1 MSGTD
6 RADIIV
12 IGAGVVGLAV
22 AYEAARRGHSVLVL
36 ERDRVGAGAAGVA
49 AGMLAP
55 ASEAECEDTPF
66 LSLALESCELYPE
79 WVASVEADSGIGCRY
94 RSEGSLLVALHRDH
108 FEELERLAAI
118 QRQLG
123 LEVTWLDSAAIQA
136 REPALSPRVVG
147 GLLAEGDRQ
156 IDPRTYMASMVAAV
170 RARGG
175 EILLGARV
183 TSIAETAG
191 RADAV
196 RFMRDGD
203 HREVRAA
210 TIVVSAGAWANGPLA
225 GLFPPL
231 PLRPVKGQILRLRG
245 APLVRHVVRSPDVYL
260 VPREDGELVVGATSE
275 ERGFDATATAGA
287 VMDLLREAWRVLPGI
302 YELEFAEA
310 GVGFRP
316 ALRDGL
322 PIIGRSAVEGVWL
335 AVGHYRHGV
344 MLAPATARLLLDAID
359 SGGVPPL
366 LAPFQP
372 GRFAPH
378 ATPEGV
384 PVP

>member
-147 GLLAEGDRQ
+147 G
-156 IDPRTYMASMVAAV
+156 AAC
-170 RARGG
+170 R
-175 EILLGARV
+175 
-183 TSIAETAG
+183 
-191 RADAV
+191 
-196 RFMRDGD
+196 
-203 HREVRAA
+203 
-210 TIVVSAGAWANGPLA
+210 
-225 GLFPPL
+225 
-231 PLRPVKGQILRLRG
+231 
-245 APLVRHVVRSPDVYL
+245 
-260 VPREDGELVVGATSE
+260 
-275 ERGFDATATAGA
+275 
-287 VMDLLREAWRVLPGI
+287 
-302 YELEFAEA
+302 
-310 GVGFRP
+310 
-316 ALRDGL
+316 
-322 PIIGRSAVEGVWL
+322 GRSADRSTHLHGIDGGGRPCEGW
-335 AVGHYRHGV
+335 R
-344 MLAPATARLLLDAID
+344 D
-359 SGGVPPL
+359 PP
-366 LAPFQP
+366 
-372 GRFAPH
+372 RC
-378 ATPEGV
+378 EGYINRRDRWSR
-384 PVP
+384 